1 MKTNIKLR
9 VTPEQSK
16 AVQNICFANG
26 VFWYAGNGNEVRYT
40 KAEYLF
46 IDSDRVWFR
55 VITDHNIG
63 TETEGYTEVDADLF
77 IRTNGTC
84 EEDKKE
90 MDLRNTWCYATVPN
104 HDRLR
109 LLGYNHMPVGCCK
122 SYYYIDCNT
131 NISDLDSHPNF
142 KPDYNEIKLNEK
154 GKFEYATLSSQ
165 QDNSE
170 CNFTKFGFEKP
181 NFECKILG
189 EIDGVLYGATWIQI
203 NSTPGMEEFNWYPEQ
218 WDKVDGSAH
227 DDSKHDLTPIKKPWY
242 ETCTFPCIIMA
253 DYCMPVVVKHYDDG
267 YVYDFRGNKYCT
279 KAWRL
284 LTNTEIE
291 GLKQ

>member
-1 MKTNIKLR
+1 MIKTNIKLR

-16 AVQNICFANG
+16 AVQKICFNNKIYWASTGSN
-26 VFWYAGNGNEVRYT
+26 FEEDNVRYI
-40 KAEYLF
+40 F
-46 IDSDRVWFR
+46 IDINVMTLTYESTFFHKHRF
-55 VITDHNIG
+55 
-63 TETEGYTEVDADLF
+63 EEVDASLF
-77 IRTNGTC
+77 IRTKGSC
-84 EEDKKE
+84 VEEKKE
-90 MDLRNTWCYATVPN
+90 IDLRNTWCYATVPN

-122 SYYYIDCNT
+122 SYYYIDCNN